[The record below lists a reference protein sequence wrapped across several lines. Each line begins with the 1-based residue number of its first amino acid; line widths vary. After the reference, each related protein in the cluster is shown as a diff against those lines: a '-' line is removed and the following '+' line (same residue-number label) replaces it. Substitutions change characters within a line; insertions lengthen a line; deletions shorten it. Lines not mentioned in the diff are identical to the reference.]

1 MKKGVK
7 AVIKIIIY
15 LVSLVLSMFFLFTV
29 NSTEFLGST
38 ILFYVLFV
46 ASVLLSLSFFY
57 LYSETYKSILVNQ
70 LQLAQKKDS
79 ISWFGWFSDNLSE
92 FAVIFLVTTPYILT
106 FVSISE
112 GLSFMF
118 DKLSFLNYIS
128 IGVLGIFSMIIVFIV
143 ISHLV
148 NSIVSKKQHSY

>member
-1 MKKGVK
+1 M
-7 AVIKIIIY
+7 IKTIIY
-15 LVSLVLSMFFLFTV
+15 LISLVLSMFFLFTV
-29 NSTEFLGST
+29 NSTSFLGST

-46 ASVLLSLSFFY
+46 VSVSLSLSFFY

-70 LQLAQKKDS
+70 LQSTQKKDS

-92 FAVIFLVTTPYILT
+92 FSVIFLVTTPYILT

-118 DKLSFLNYIS
+118 VKLAFLNYVS
-128 IGVLGIFSMIIVFIV
+128 IGILGIFSMVMVFFL
-143 ISHLV
+143 ISYFV
-148 NSIVSKKQHSY
+148 DSVVSKKQHSY